1 MKAETFDRLFDQLM
15 DDLED
20 PEIAAEVQAGEYG
33 YRLYY
38 KGEDNFKLVGHPQFG
53 RDFRDQ
59 AVDMAFC
66 DYGDWATVNL
76 WSGTSREHA
85 RDALEIA
92 AHEVLSGD

>member
-38 KGEDNFKLVGHPQFG
+38 RGEDNFKLVGHPYFA
-53 RDFRDQ
+53 RDVRDR
-59 AVDMAFC
+59 AVDMAFRET
-66 DYGDWATVNL
+66 YGDDWAPVYL
-76 WSGTSREHA
+76 SGADRKHA
-85 RDALEIA
+85 REALEA
-92 AHEVLSGD
+92 AADAVEQ